1 MISGVVLDVL
11 RSIFSAIHIVI
22 KWSAMFYVVCVIFSL
37 IIFPIVV
44 RPKNGTRRSVLDL
57 ILVVDRTP
65 PPLE

>member
-11 RSIFSAIHIVI
+11 RSICSDIHIII
-22 KWSAMFYVVCVIFSL
+22 KWSARVYVVYVIFSL

-44 RPKNGTRRSVLDL
+44 RQKNGTRRSVLDL